1 MKAAQ
6 NDKDAFLTAH
16 AIKESQTDVKK
27 RKNKLAI
34 SEAFK
39 KLCKTFDLEE
49 DLEKN

>member
-1 MKAAQ
+1 MKAAP

-16 AIKESQTDVKK
+16 AIKESQNDVRK

-39 KLCKTFDLEE
+39 KLSKTFDLEE
-49 DLEKN
+49 ELEKN